1 MNNVFIYSYITL
13 YRVLRLI
20 YVQGPVFCGKRQVL
34 PFEGKIG
41 NREMARLREN
51 M

>member
-1 MNNVFIYSYITL
+1 MNNVFIYSYII
-13 YRVLRLI
+13 LRLI